1 MEKFLQKLFEEM
13 LKENSNNMLNNSI
26 FTILFVL
33 LGLYFLHRVYQKGI
47 PYVKKISEY
56 KDKKRKSEKQIT
68 DINKKLDVLADDI
81 SALTNILNEHIEESK
96 LDTQASMKAQLM
108 QIFHDVHKKG
118 YIIEC
123 DAETFNDVLKR
134 YENAKGNGHIHSV
147 VKPYITEMS
156 KNHLFQSECEAQAYK
171 KEHGHY

>member
-1 MEKFLQKLFEEM
+1 MEKYIQQLFEKFLEK
-13 LKENSNNMLNNSI
+13 NDNNMLNVSI
-26 FTILFVL
+26 FTILLIL
-33 LGLYFLHRVYQKGI
+33 LILFFLYKVYQNGM
-47 PYVKKISEY
+47 PYIKKITSY
-56 KDKKRKSEKQIT
+56 QNKKRKFEKQMEEIS
-68 DINKKLDVLADDI
+68 KKIDKLTENVDVLAET
-81 SALTNILNEHIEESK
+81 LNIHIKDSV

-123 DAETFNDVLKR
+123 DAETFNDVFKR

-147 VKPYITEMS
+147 VQPYITEMS

-171 KEHGHY
+171 NEHGHY